1 MVRSGCNGKVLVDG
15 VEIAE
20 VRSWSFNWVA
30 EVKEYSSSST
40 NCAKKRIAGV
50 KDVQNGSIEVY
61 VDDEDRFDAQ
71 VQAGDT
77 VTLQLYEDADDIWTI
92 EDTVIESIEPSAQI
106 EAGDPVAAKIGFAG
120 GTVTSPAN
128 QA

>member
-30 EVKEYSSSST
+30 ETKEYASSST
-40 NCAKKRIAGV
+40 GCAKKRIAGV

-61 VDDEDRFDAQ
+61 VDDEDRFDALVQ
-71 VQAGDT
+71 VGDT
-77 VTLQLYEDADDIWTI
+77 VTLQLYEDADDIWTV
-92 EDTVIESIEPSAQI
+92 EDTVIDTIEPNTQI
-106 EAGDPVAAKIGFAG
+106 ESGDPVSAKIGFAG